1 MDRLSEYRKCH
12 FINRKR
18 LLLTLLSV
26 TLLGGCGGG
35 TVWRS
40 DGETAGSDR
49 TPVDTRPTERGSTT
63 GADTTIITD
72 GSSQA
77 IYDPNTPSSLEPDV
91 YLLRAERAN
100 SPERES
106 LQLDAVSSMLD
117 REAFDNAIATLA
129 GVDVATLPPDLQLR
143 HAIATARI
151 EAERIGPEQAIA
163 NLQSVRSSPR
173 ATPAIAAEALLALAQ
188 AQATANLPMDAANAL
203 LDRSQILQLDTSS
216 TLLDKERNDRAL
228 WNYLSGPDIV
238 TLRRARNAA
247 TTADASAWYEL
258 AEIHRL
264 YENQPGQRDQ
274 AIASWRSRNSTHPAN
289 IVLASTSPYGGVTV
303 VDGGANAYVEPSDR
317 IPSQI
322 ALLLPMN
329 SRFGKQANAVY
340 DGFISMH
347 EQDSSARRA
356 NVILYDIGQ
365 DASLIA
371 SFYQQAVSEGAD
383 FIVGPLGRT
392 ATRALIESGVIELP
406 TLLLGSSDSLTG
418 LSGAV
423 YQFGLLP
430 EAEARMVAER
440 AFEDGHRSAL
450 ILAPSSE
457 WGARLKGALSET
469 WVRNGGTVLAEANYT
484 PGEAREYGNV
494 IKHLLNITD
503 SEARRRRIS
512 KALGHSVEFQPRRRQ
527 DVDVVLMAARS
538 KDGRLLKPQINFHQ
552 GHDLPVYSTSHIY
565 SARPN
570 ALSDADLDGIV
581 FPEMPWIVSADPSIN
596 NLKQRLSRAGAS
608 ANSPI
613 ARLFAF
619 GMDAYGL
626 VPVLNKLRTNPRAR
640 FGGVTALL
648 GLDESNSVTRSP
660 VWTRFDG
667 GSAVPMENATTAN
680 DPGSRTRPSAATEN

>member
-1 MDRLSEYRKCH
+1 VDAIVHLSIAKTENMTAKTKSIEAMDRLSDNPKCH
-12 FINRKR
+12 FINRTR
-18 LLLTLLSV
+18 VLLTLLSV

-49 TPVDTRPTERGSTT
+49 TPVDTRPTERGSTS
-63 GADTTIITD
+63 GDTTIITD

-129 GVDVATLPPDLQLR
+129 GVNVATLPPDLQLR

-188 AQATANLPMDAANAL
+188 AQATANLPMEAADAL
-203 LDRSQILQLDTSS
+203 IDRSQILQLDTSS

-228 WNYLSGPDIV
+228 WNYLRGPDIV

-247 TTADASAWYEL
+247 TTAEASAWYEL
-258 AEIHRL
+258 AEIYRL

-274 AIASWRSRNSTHPAN
+274 AIASWRNRNSAHPAT

-303 VDGGANAYVEPSDR
+303 VDGGANAYVEPSNR

-329 SRFGKQANAVY
+329 SRFGKQAKAVY
-340 DGFISMH
+340 DGFVSMH
-347 EQDSSARRA
+347 EQDRSANRA

-365 DASLIA
+365 DDSLIA

-440 AFEDGHRSAL
+440 AFKDGHRSAL

-503 SEARRRRIS
+503 SESRRKRIS
-512 KALGHSVEFQPRRRQ
+512 NALGHSVEFQPRRRQ

-581 FPEMPWIVSADPSIN
+581 
-596 NLKQRLSRAGAS
+596 
-608 ANSPI
+608 NSPI

-648 GLDESNSVTRSP
+648 GIDESNSVTRSP

-667 GSAVPMENATTAN
+667 GSAVPIENTSAAN
-680 DPGSRTRPSAATEN
+680 DPISRTRPSAATEN